1 MFDENYQ
8 SKYEYAE
15 VSWAGGLR
23 KGQLD
28 EFAQAVHRLSPY
40 CWKAAS
46 EANGFIAGNNTLV
59 GYGLEYKNEFKA
71 YPVKHG
77 PRTVV
82 IRRRPQ
88 TPLILQ
94 CFPRVC
100 PDALT
105 VDFYTLGGRDLGQPA
120 TFRCEEVGFHKLEQ
134 KARRRA
140 LRVELLKSPLQPI
153 RLVVQ
158 GSTLAPTSSSLLWSR
173 EIRMGAS
180 ARRLRTKTDMAP
192 RNLLRA
198 LLGSFR
204 HVARPTFVAAKLS
217 KGVRAYPRSKKTRV
231 TSERAA
237 QAQSHLPQ
245 QSLQSFQDPY
255 RGERPATSISTEG
268 WKVVPR
274 RR

>member
-1 MFDENYQ
+1 MFDESYQ

-23 KGQLD
+23 EGQLD

-40 CWKAAS
+40 YWKAAS

-59 GYGLEYKNEFKA
+59 GVGLEYKNEFKA

-82 IRRRPQ
+82 IRRRLQ

-100 PDALT
+100 RDALT
-105 VDFYTLGGRDLGQPA
+105 VNFYTLGGRDLGQPA
-120 TFRCEEVGFHKLEQ
+120 TFRCEEVGFHELEQ

-140 LRVELLKSPLQPI
+140 LRVEVLKSPLQPI

-158 GSTLAPTSSSLLWSR
+158 GSTLAPTSNSLLWSR
-173 EIRMGAS
+173 EIRLVAS

-198 LLGSFR
+198 LLGSFAPR
-204 HVARPTFVAAKLS
+204 GATNLRRS
-217 KGVRAYPRSKKTRV
+217 KVLKRYRAYP
-231 TSERAA
+231 
-237 QAQSHLPQ
+237 
-245 QSLQSFQDPY
+245 
-255 RGERPATSISTEG
+255 
-268 WKVVPR
+268 
-274 RR
+274 